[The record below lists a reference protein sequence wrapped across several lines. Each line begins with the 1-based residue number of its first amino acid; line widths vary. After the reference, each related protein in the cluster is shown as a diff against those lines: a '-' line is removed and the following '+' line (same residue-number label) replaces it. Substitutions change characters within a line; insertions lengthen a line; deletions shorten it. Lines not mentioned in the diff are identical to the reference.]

1 MISTISDYKK
11 ELFREIE
18 GMPDDKIKEIIDF
31 ACFIKVKDVLDHSQ
45 TYFWTTKWQ
54 EMEREAD
61 SDKKAGILIGDGT
74 LENLLNELNK

>member
-1 MISTISDYKK
+1 MASIISDYKK
-11 ELFREIE
+11 ELFREIK

-31 ACFIKVKDVLDHSQ
+31 VCFIKVKDAIDHSQ

-61 SDKKAGILIGDGT
+61 SDKESGNLIGDGT